1 MSIYKALKKAGMLA
15 FDISQN
21 LERKPQ
27 GSWWV
32 EKQELGK
39 EEIVR
44 TIFSKL
50 NPQNNV
56 VSVRLFFEVY
66 TNGKLKQKY
75 YECGEARISSK
86 AEIEELLKDV
96 GFEIENVYGNFDKS
110 AYDANSKG
118 AVFIARRR

>member
-50 NPQNNV
+50 NLQNNI
-56 VSVRLFFEVY
+56 VSVHLFFEVY